1 MVEKKKLQHPQ
12 AQALALSF
20 SVTALI
26 FYIPANVYPFMTIE
40 MYGMRNT
47 STVWGGIVT
56 LADKG
61 SWAIAAV
68 VFLASIVIP
77 FVKLAILF
85 YLTLTDSD
93 QNNSDLK
100 LKLYRFVEAIGRW
113 SMLDIFLLAVVVAVF
128 KFGHMARV
136 QPGIGSLMFVFVVI
150 FTMLASAYYDPSFL
164 EENENGK

>member
-12 AQALALSF
+12 AQALTLSF

-40 MYGMRNT
+40 MYGMRKT

-136 QPGIGSLMFVFVVI
+136 QPGIGSLMFLFVVI